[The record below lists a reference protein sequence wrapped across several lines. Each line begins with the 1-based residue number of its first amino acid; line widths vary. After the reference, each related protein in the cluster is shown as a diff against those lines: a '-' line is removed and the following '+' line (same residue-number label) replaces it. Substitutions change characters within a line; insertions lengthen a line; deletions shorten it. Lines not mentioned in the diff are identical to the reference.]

1 MGNIGLEPEIT
12 REFLEKEY
20 RDACK
25 TIAELTEQLEETK
38 KECSNLK
45 QELANKYNW
54 KEFLK

>member
-25 TIAELTEQLEETK
+25 IIAELTEKLEEAK
-38 KECSNLK
+38 KECSRLK
-45 QELANKYNW
+45 HI
-54 KEFLK
+54 LKTNTGRNF